1 MKDYELVPMVG
12 LELFREDYNTNL
24 QYYRNLSRL
33 TQSRL
38 AERSGVNVRMI
49 QHYEQGIKDINKAQA
64 LTVQKLAKA
73 LNTTVEN
80 LLETKQEP

>member
-1 MKDYELVPMVG
+1 MSTYELVPMAG
-12 LELFREDYNTNL
+12 LELFREDYKTNL

-38 AERSGVNVRMI
+38 AERSGVNIRMI

-73 LNTTVEN
+73 LNTTVES